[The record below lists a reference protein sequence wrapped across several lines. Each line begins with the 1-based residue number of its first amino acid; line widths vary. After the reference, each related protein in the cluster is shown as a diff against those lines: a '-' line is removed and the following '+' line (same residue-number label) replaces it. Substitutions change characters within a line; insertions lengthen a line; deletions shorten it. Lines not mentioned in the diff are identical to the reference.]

1 MFSGAGC
8 MFCDRVIAS
17 VLCVSAILSDPGD
30 GLSCCPEGNSATRGE
45 VSTSVGSAG
54 TFRLAEDPP
63 RLLGLVRCCGG
74 EY

>member
-8 MFCDRVIAS
+8 MLCDRVAAA
-17 VLCVSAILSDPGD
+17 VLCVSAILSNPADE
-30 GLSCCPEGNSATRGE
+30 LSCCSEGNSATRGE

-54 TFRLAEDPP
+54 TFRLVKDSP